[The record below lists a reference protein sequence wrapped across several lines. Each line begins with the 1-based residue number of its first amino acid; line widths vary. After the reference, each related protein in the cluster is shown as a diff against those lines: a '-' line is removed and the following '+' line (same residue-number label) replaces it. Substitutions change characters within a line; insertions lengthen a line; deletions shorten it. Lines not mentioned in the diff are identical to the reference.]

1 MSTDC
6 WQTQLQI
13 LTAVV
18 KFFLKKPDQ
27 PQAQTLVQKIFQSAT
42 AENDNPDVRDRA
54 YVYWRLLSSN
64 PQIAK
69 NVILSDKPPITTT
82 IQSLPP
88 ALLERLLTELSTL
101 ASVYHKPPESFIGQG
116 RYGADAV
123 QKAAIEEQMQNAR
136 ENPLAAA
143 AAAAAVSGVPPPQAN
158 AENLLDID
166 FDGAA
171 PASAQKSP
179 LSGMSGLEGL
189 AGTPQRVASP
199 AVIDR
204 PKMLT
209 SGGNLDDLMELSNGS
224 AGGFGQQASG
234 NGMRMS
240 NEDVLGGFASLDM
253 NAASQPPPA
262 GQQLQGGKKTN
273 EDLLGLF

>member
-1 MSTDC
+1 MTPAIGKTNAATNRE
-6 WQTQLQI
+6 QTQLQI

-69 NVILSDKPPITTT
+69 NVVLSDKPPITTT

-88 ALLERLLTELSTL
+88 ALLDRLLTELSTL

-143 AAAAAVSGVPPPQAN
+143 AAAAAVSGAPPPQAN

-189 AGTPQRVASP
+189 AGTPQRVNSP
-199 AVIDR
+199 AVADGAKV
-204 PKMLT
+204 P
-209 SGGNLDDLMELSNGS
+209 GGNLDDLMGLSNG
-224 AGGFGQQASG
+224 
-234 NGMRMS
+234 NGVGMS
-240 NEDVLGGFASLDM
+240 NEEVLGGFANLDM
-253 NAASQPPPA
+253 SAASQPPPA
-262 GQQLQGGKKTN
+262 GQQLHQGGKKTN

>member
-1 MSTDC
+1 M
-6 WQTQLQI
+6 
-13 LTAVV
+13 TAVV

-69 NVILSDKPPITTT
+69 SVVLSDKPPITTT

-88 ALLERLLTELSTL
+88 ALLDRLLTELSTL

-143 AAAAAVSGVPPPQAN
+143 AAAAAVSGAPPPQAN

-179 LSGMSGLEGL
+179 TSGMSGLEGL
-189 AGTPQRVASP
+189 AGTPLRVNSP
-199 AVIDR
+199 AADG
-204 PKMLT
+204 PKMP
-209 SGGNLDDLMELSNGS
+209 SAGNLDDLMGLANGG
-224 AGGFGQQASG
+224 AGGFA
-234 NGMRMS
+234 NGMS
-240 NEDVLGGFASLDM
+240 NEEVLGGFANLDVR
-253 NAASQPPPA
+253 AASQPPPV

>member
-1 MSTDC
+1 M
-6 WQTQLQI
+6 
-13 LTAVV
+13 TAVV

-64 PQIAK
+64 PQVAK
-69 NVILSDKPPITTT
+69 SVVLSDRPPITTT

-143 AAAAAVSGVPPPQAN
+143 AAAAAVSGAPPPQVN

-171 PASAQKSP
+171 PASVQKSP

-199 AVIDR
+199 AVADG
-204 PKMLT
+204 PS
-209 SGGNLDDLMELSNGS
+209 SGGNLDDLMGLSNGS
-224 AGGFGQQASG
+224 AGGFGQPANG
-234 NGMRMS
+234 NGMGMS
-240 NEDVLGGFASLDM
+240 NEEVLGGFANLDM
-253 NAASQPPPA
+253 SAASQPPPA
-262 GQQLQGGKKTN
+262 GQQLHGGKKTN

>member
-1 MSTDC
+1 M
-6 WQTQLQI
+6 
-13 LTAVV
+13 V

-27 PQAQTLVQKIFQSAT
+27 PQAQTLVQKIFQAAT

-64 PQIAK
+64 PQIAQ
-69 NVILSDKPPITTT
+69 NVVLSDKPPITTT

-101 ASVYHKPPESFIGQG
+101 SSVYHRPPESFIGQG

-136 ENPLAAA
+136 ENPLTA
-143 AAAAAVSGVPPPQAN
+143 AAAAAVVSGAPPPQAN

-179 LSGMSGLEGL
+179 SSGMSGLEGL
-189 AGTPQRVASP
+189 AGTPQRMASP
-199 AVIDR
+199 AVADA
-204 PKMLT
+204 PSLPPANN
-209 SGGNLDDLMELSNGS
+209 NLDDLMGLSNGS
-224 AGGFGQQASG
+224 GGGFGQS
-234 NGMRMS
+234 NGMS
-240 NEDVLGGFASLDM
+240 NEDILGGFAALDM
-253 NAASQPPPA
+253 NATSQPPPP